1 MDFQDASAGKEFV
14 CNAGDSGDTRFN
26 PWFVKIPW
34 GRKWQPTPVF
44 LPGEFNRQRSLVGYT
59 VYGVVKN
66 RTQLNDFHF
75 SLSENIEMLSRSK
88 SKHLFR
94 SPCMGAKLLRLYPT
108 LCDPMDCS
116 LPGSFVHRILQARI
130 LEWVAISSSRRSS
143 RPRDRTWG
151 HTDGKSMTALLLRSL
166 TFA

>member
-1 MDFQDASAGKEFV
+1 M
-14 CNAGDSGDTRFN
+14 
-26 PWFVKIPW
+26 IPW
-34 GRKWQPTPVF
+34 RRERLPTPIF
-44 LPGEFNRQRSLVGYT
+44 WPGEFNRQRSLVGYT

-130 LEWVAISSSRRSS
+130 LEWVAISFSWGSS
-143 RPRDRTWG
+143 RPRDRTQVSC
-151 HTDGKSMTALLLRSL
+151 TVGKLFTAQTWPRKNVRVGDHKMRVVWEEAKEGC
-166 TFA
+166 FQG

>member
-1 MDFQDASAGKEFV
+1 M
-14 CNAGDSGDTRFN
+14 
-26 PWFVKIPW
+26 IPW
-34 GRKWQPTPVF
+34 RRERLPTPIF
-44 LPGEFNRQRSLVGYT
+44 WPGEFNRQRSLVGYT

-143 RPRDRTWG
+143 RPRDQTLVSYVSCIG
-151 HTDGKSMTALLLRSL
+151 SLPLVPPGKPLRKSIHEQIAVVL
-166 TFA
+166 RKAENC